1 MWRPARGI
9 KLNENHANESEAPQ
23 EHEGQYREVKLQKLR
38 DLQAAGLDPF
48 LHVRYDR
55 SECTSAVQLMFT
67 QFEGRDVSLAGR
79 LVAKRVHGKAGFADL
94 QDESGRIQLYFKQS
108 NVGDAAFELYK
119 TLDLGDIIG
128 VKGKV
133 FRTRTEQIS
142 IEVHEYTLLSKIL
155 QMLPEKFHGLTDVD
169 QRYRQRYVD
178 LIVNREVLTRLRNRS
193 KALSEIR
200 RFLDGKGFLEVET
213 PVLHATAGGA
223 TAETFKTH
231 WNVLKADYHL
241 RIALELHL
249 KRLIVGGFE
258 RVYEIGRVFRN
269 EGVST
274 RHNPEFTMLELYE
287 AYVDY
292 SDIMKLTE
300 DLVRRLAEAVF
311 KVTEVQYGEYKL
323 DFGKPFAKISF
334 NDAMEKWAGVGL
346 DKLRTL
352 EDVRREAARLE
363 IKLPQ
368 DRGYEACLDEIFK
381 ERVEPNLIQPTFI
394 FDYPKGLSPLAKS
407 HPDNPELT
415 YRFELFI
422 ATMELANSFSEL
434 NDPLEQRTRF
444 ENQIQDR
451 VPDALLAD
459 CLAEKQLFE
468 AGKAEDG
475 TIKLSS
481 KAQQALT
488 QFETLI
494 KWIASNEGNQ
504 KSGFE
509 TMPESNLV
517 PWLIEFNEALV
528 LTGLHHPRLQAVADG
543 ARVIRRIASDYEM
556 PGRRELLSALHRSD
570 EYASAELDED
580 FLNAL
585 EYGMPPTGGLGIG
598 IDRLIM
604 VLSGTPAIRE
614 VIAFPQLKNK

>member
-1 MWRPARGI
+1 MDENQ
-9 KLNENHANESEAPQ
+9 LNGSESPQ
-23 EHEGQYREVKLQKLR
+23 EHEGDYREIKLQKLR
-38 DLQAAGLDPF
+38 ELQEAGRDPF
-48 LHVRYDR
+48 RHVRYDR
-55 SECTSAVQLMFT
+55 KECSSAVLMMFT
-67 QFEGRDVSLAGR
+67 QFDGREVSLSGR
-79 LVAKRVHGKAGFADL
+79 LVAKRIHGKAGFADL
-94 QDESGRIQLYFKQS
+94 QDESGRIQLYFKK
-108 NVGDAAFELYK
+108 NIVGDEAFELYK
-119 TLDLGDIIG
+119 QLDLGDIIG
-128 VKGKV
+128 IKGKV
-133 FRTRTEQIS
+133 FKTRTEQIS
-142 IEVHEYTLLSKIL
+142 IEVSEFTLLSKIL
-155 QMLPEKFHGLTDVD
+155 QTLPEKFHGLTDVD

-178 LIVNREVLTRLRNRS
+178 LIVNRDVLTRLRNRS
-193 KALSEIR
+193 KAISEIR

-213 PVLHATAGGA
+213 PVLHSTAGGA

-300 DLVRRLAEAVF
+300 ELVLRLAEAVF
-311 KVTEVQYGEYKL
+311 KVREVQYGEYKL
-323 DFGKPFAKISF
+323 DFSKPFARMTF
-334 NDAMEKWAGVGL
+334 NEAMEKWAGVGL

-352 EDVRREAARLE
+352 DDVRREAQRLE
-363 IKLPQ
+363 IKLPE

-381 ERVEPNLIQPTFI
+381 EKVEPNLIQPTFI
-394 FDYPKGLSPLAKS
+394 YDYPKGLSPLAKS
-407 HPDNPELT
+407 HPDNPDLT

-434 NDPLEQRTRF
+434 NDPLEQRQRF
-444 ENQIQDR
+444 EEQIQDR

-459 CLAEKQLFE
+459 CQAEKDLFE
-468 AGKAEDG
+468 AGKSADG
-475 TIKLSS
+475 SVPLSD
-481 KAQQALT
+481 KALKALT
-488 QFETLI
+488 QFEQLLN
-494 KWIASNEGNQ
+494 WISENEGNE
-504 KSGFE
+504 KAGFDS
-509 TMPESNLV
+509 MPDAELV
-517 PWLIEFNEALV
+517 PWLIEFNEALA
-528 LTGLHHPRLQAVADG
+528 LIGLRHPRLQAVGPG
-543 ARVIRRIASDYEM
+543 ARVIRRIASDYDM
-556 PGRRELLSALHRSD
+556 PGRKALLAAFERSD

-585 EYGMPPTGGLGIG
+585 EYAMPPTGGLGIG

-614 VIAFPQLKNK
+614 VIAFPQLKGM

>member
-1 MWRPARGI
+1 MRGC
-9 KLNENHANESEAPQ
+9 KVDENQINGGQPQ
-23 EHEGQYREVKLQKLR
+23 EHEGDYREIKLQKLR
-38 DLQAAGLDPF
+38 ELQEAGQDPF
-48 LHVRYDR
+48 RHVRFDR
-55 SECTSAVQLMFT
+55 KECSSAVLLMFT
-67 QFEGRDVSLAGR
+67 QFESREVTLSGR

-94 QDESGRIQLYFKQS
+94 QDESGRIQLYFKKDII
-108 NVGDAAFELYK
+108 GEEAFELYK
-119 TLDLGDIIG
+119 QLDLGDIIG
-128 VKGKV
+128 AKGKV

-142 IEVHEYTLLSKIL
+142 IEVTEFTLLSKIL
-155 QMLPEKFHGLTDVD
+155 QTLPEKFHGLTDVD

-193 KALSEIR
+193 KAISEIR

-231 WNVLKADYHL
+231 WNALKSDFHL

-269 EGVST
+269 EGIST

-292 SDIMKLTE
+292 TDIMKLTE
-300 DLVRRLAEAVF
+300 ELVMRLAEAVF
-311 KVTEVQYGEYKL
+311 KIREVQYGDYKL
-323 DFGKPFAKISF
+323 DFSKPFAKITF
-334 NDAMEKWAGVGL
+334 NEAMEKWAGVGL

-352 EDVRREAARLE
+352 EDVKREAKRLG
-363 IKLPQ
+363 IKLPE
-368 DRGYEACLDEIFK
+368 DRGFEACLDEIFK
-381 ERVEPNLIQPTFI
+381 EKVEPNLIQPTFI
-394 FDYPKGLSPLAKS
+394 YDYPKGLSPLAKS

-422 ATMELANSFSEL
+422 ATMEMANSFSEL
-434 NDPLEQRTRF
+434 NDPLEQRERF
-444 ENQIQDR
+444 EEQIRDR

-459 CLAEKQLFE
+459 CQAEKQLFE
-468 AGKAEDG
+468 EGQADGKVLLGEKG
-475 TIKLSS
+475 
-481 KAQQALT
+481 QQALE
-488 QFETLI
+488 QFERLI
-494 KWIASNEGNQ
+494 SWLSSNEGNE
-504 KSGFE
+504 KAGWDG
-509 TMPESNLV
+509 MPESGMV
-517 PWLIEFNEALV
+517 PWLIEFNEALA
-528 LTGLHHPRLQAVADG
+528 LLGLRHPRLQSVSTG
-543 ARVIRRIASDYEM
+543 VRMLRRIASDYDM
-556 PGRRELLSALHRSD
+556 PGRKELLAAFERSD

-614 VIAFPQLKNK
+614 VIAFPQLKGK